1 MYGLVFEIVEEWVI
15 EKQGIDVWHAIKD
28 KARCQVQD
36 QAFLRRSYYPDEELV
51 DIVVAAS
58 DILGV
63 QVPAILEA
71 FGHYVIIH
79 HYHNGY
85 DELLRCQGS
94 TLRQWLSNLNA
105 MHDHVEKTFPGEKF
119 SAPIFWCEDDEE
131 VKGSI
136 LLHYYSLRGTLLVP
150 MVVGI
155 VEELA
160 TYEFKIDVKLNQLEL
175 QDEDG
180 AQFTTWRISAIDE
193 RHQWKLSPQDKKL
206 DMTVNFDNVK
216 MPNKCPY
223 SGRTFSNKT
232 ADTTSKMKC
241 PQSSMSL
248 DDDSDSS
255 PDDLKPAANKDLLGL
270 TLRNLQTIFPF
281 HVLVDRDFVILQ
293 VGKSLPSLLNRN
305 SKELTGQKIGDILEI
320 SRPVLGSAWDW
331 KALSK
336 LADQQFFLAPL
347 SHQGA
352 TLHKKVS
359 MADSAINFKGS
370 MIKIAGD
377 KVMFVLCPNVR
388 NVGELNQMGLT
399 MSDLP
404 LISCQRDAVFLG
416 EYITQEVE
424 KAHELDKLRI
434 LYCTRDITDVIEAK
448 KLADQASVQK
458 TDFIA
463 VMAHEIRTPL
473 HQVIGCIELLG
484 ETTLNQEQSGFVNLM
499 QNSAFSL
506 MAIINDLLD
515 YTKIEAGKMELES
528 IPFEA
533 RGVCDGILAD
543 MEGKATEKGLR
554 LEKSASADIPLKV
567 VGDPNRLRQILLNLV
582 NNAVKFTSQGTITLS
597 VSRKAETDEKGRSIL
612 RFAVSDTGIGISSDH
627 QKHIFVKYKQADPS
641 VARHYGGSGL
651 GLAIC
656 TSLVRL
662 MGGSIGVE
670 SEVGK
675 GSTFWFEAPFEKPAD
690 LKLKGEGKADP
701 EDTVYGLSVLVA
713 EDNKVNQ
720 KVVSAML
727 RRLGHKVTI
736 AANGQIALDLLEQG
750 DFDVI
755 LMDVQMPVL
764 DGIEATKEIRR
775 RGWTR
780 PVIGLTASF
789 QWSELN
795 FYIDIGMDDCLGK
808 PALLKDLRSA
818 IFQTMET
825 RTRDASKNANDMAPC
840 A

>member
-1 MYGLVFEIVEEWVI
+1 
-15 EKQGIDVWHAIKD
+15 
-28 KARCQVQD
+28 
-36 QAFLRRSYYPDEELV
+36 
-51 DIVVAAS
+51 
-58 DILGV
+58 
-63 QVPAILEA
+63 
-71 FGHYVIIH
+71 
-79 HYHNGY
+79 
-85 DELLRCQGS
+85 
-94 TLRQWLSNLNA
+94 
-105 MHDHVEKTFPGEKF
+105 
-119 SAPIFWCEDDEE
+119 
-131 VKGSI
+131 
-136 LLHYYSLRGTLLVP
+136 

-180 AQFTTWRISAIDE
+180 AKFTTWRISAIDE
-193 RHQWKLSPQDKKL
+193 SQKWKLSPQDKKL
-206 DMTVNFDNVK
+206 DMNVVNFDNVK

-223 SGRTFSNKT
+223 SGRTFSKKT
-232 ADTTSKMKC
+232 RS
-241 PQSSMSL
+241 PQSSVSP

-255 PDDLKPAANKDLLGL
+255 QDCLKPAANKDVLGL
-270 TLRNLQTIFPF
+270 TLSNLQTVFPF
-281 HVLVDRDFVILQ
+281 HVLVDRDFVVLQ
-293 VGKSLPSLLNRN
+293 VGNSLPSSLNRS

-336 LADQQFFLAPL
+336 LADQHFFLAPL
-347 SHQGA
+347 SHQEGPR
-352 TLHKKVS
+352 TLHTKVS
-359 MADSAINFKGS
+359 MVDSAIHFKGS

-388 NVGELNQMGLT
+388 NVGELNQMGLK
-399 MSDLP
+399 MSDLS
-404 LISCQRDAVFLG
+404 LSQRDAVFLG

-434 LYCTRDITDVIEAK
+434 QYGTRDITDVIEAK
-448 KLADQASVQK
+448 KRADQASMQK
-458 TDFIA
+458 SDFIA

-473 HQVIGCIELLG
+473 HQVIGCIELL
-484 ETTLNQEQSGFVNLM
+484 EHTTLSLEQSGLVDLM

-506 MAIINDLLD
+506 MAVINDLLD

-533 RGVCDGILAD
+533 KGVCDGTLAD
-543 MEGKATEKGLR
+543 MEGKAAEKGLR
-554 LEKSASADIPLKV
+554 LESSSVSADSIPLKV
-567 VGDPNRLRQILLNLV
+567 VGDPNRLRQILLNLMS
-582 NNAVKFTSQGTITLS
+582 NAVKFTSQGGTITLS
-597 VSRKAETDEKGRSIL
+597 VSRKAETDEKGRTIL
-612 RFAVSDTGIGISSDH
+612 RFAVSDTGIGISTDH
-627 QKHIFVKYKQADPS
+627 QKQIFTKYQQADPS
-641 VARHYGGSGL
+641 VARNYGGSGL

-670 SEVGK
+670 SEVGE
-675 GSTFWFEAPFEKPAD
+675 GSTFWFEVPFEKPAD
-690 LKLKGEGKADP
+690 LKLKCEGKVDP
-701 EDTVYGLSVLVA
+701 EDTICGLSVLVA

-727 RRLGHKVTI
+727 KRLGHEVTI
-736 AANGQIALDLLEQG
+736 AANGQIALDLLEQQR

-775 RGWTR
+775 WGWTR

-789 QWSELN
+789 QRSEVD
-795 FYIDIGMDDCLGK
+795 FYQEIGMDNCLGK
-808 PALLKDLRSA
+808 PVRLKDLRSA
-818 IFQTMET
+818 IFQ
-825 RTRDASKNANDMAPC
+825 ASKPKEETGQNMQMGGAAIQVC
-840 A
+840 TTCEHQS